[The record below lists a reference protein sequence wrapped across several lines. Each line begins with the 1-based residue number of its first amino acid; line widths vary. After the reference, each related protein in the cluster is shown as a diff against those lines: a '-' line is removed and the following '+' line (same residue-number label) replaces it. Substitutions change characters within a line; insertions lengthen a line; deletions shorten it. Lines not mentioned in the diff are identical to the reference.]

1 MSTGTLPFH
10 QGAAPQRD
18 SINVSVAG
26 VFALFEQAISNKLK
40 YPKIRLQT
48 CDGSPVMLARAGD
61 KSRYTGQIMVTDGR
75 PFGANTYYG
84 RVDTNGVFFPA
95 APSSGVRD
103 LLMRLSADPAG
114 VAAEYGRLTGNCC
127 FCGLRLTDAR
137 STAVGYGP
145 ICADKFGLG
154 WGA

>member
-1 MSTGTLPFH
+1 MSTSVLPFNT
-10 QGAAPQRD
+10 QQRA

-48 CDGSPVMLARAGD
+48 CDGSPVVLLRAGD
-61 KSRYTGQIMVTDGR
+61 KSKYTGQIMVTDGR
-75 PFGANTYYG
+75 PYGANTYYG
-84 RVDTNGVFFPA
+84 RVDTAGTFFPA
-95 APSSGVRD
+95 SLSSEVQN

-114 VAAEYGRLTGNCC
+114 VASEYGRLTGNCC
-127 FCGLRLTDAR
+127 FCGLKLTDQR

-145 ICADKFGLG
+145 ICADKFGLA